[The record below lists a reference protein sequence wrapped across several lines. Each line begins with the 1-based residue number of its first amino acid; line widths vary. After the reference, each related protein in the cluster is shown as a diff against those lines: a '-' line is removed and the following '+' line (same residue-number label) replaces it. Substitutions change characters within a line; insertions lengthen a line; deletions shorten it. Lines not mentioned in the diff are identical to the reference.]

1 MRCNTLLRVPLTEG
15 SAEADIA
22 CTWLGLYRFPMVS
35 KAELS
40 SLETAIRELSERI
53 TLAADELVG
62 TKEEDVALDLYE
74 VERSL
79 KTAQRRIA
87 RAADGLADS

>member
-1 MRCNTLLRVPLTEG
+1 
-15 SAEADIA
+15 
-22 CTWLGLYRFPMVS
+22 MVS
-35 KAELS
+35 QAELS

-53 TLAADELVG
+53 TVAADELVG
-62 TKEEDVALDLYE
+62 TKQEDVALDLHD

-87 RAADGLADS
+87 RAAQGLADS

>member
-1 MRCNTLLRVPLTEG
+1 
-15 SAEADIA
+15 
-22 CTWLGLYRFPMVS
+22 MVS
-35 KAELS
+35 QAELS

-53 TLAADELVG
+53 TVAADELVG
-62 TKEEDVALDLYE
+62 TMQEGVALDLYD

-87 RAADGLADS
+87 RAAQGLADS

>member
-35 KAELS
+35 QAELS
-40 SLETAIRELSERI
+40 SLETDIRELSERI
-53 TLAADELVG
+53 ALAADELVG
-62 TKEEDVALDLYE
+62 SKEEDVALDLYE

-87 RAADGLADS
+87 RAADGLAKS

>member
-1 MRCNTLLRVPLTEG
+1 MRCNTLLRGPLTEG

-35 KAELS
+35 QAELS
-40 SLETAIRELSERI
+40 SLETAIREMSERI

-87 RAADGLADS
+87 RAADGLANS

>member
-35 KAELS
+35 QAELS

-53 TLAADELVG
+53 TVAADELVG
-62 TKEEDVALDLYE
+62 TKQEDVALDLYD

-87 RAADGLADS
+87 RAAQGLADS

>member
-35 KAELS
+35 QAELS
-40 SLETAIRELSERI
+40 SLESAIRELSERI

-87 RAADGLADS
+87 RAADGLANS

>member
-35 KAELS
+35 QAELS
-40 SLETAIRELSERI
+40 SLETAIRELIERI

-74 VERSL
+74 GERSL

-87 RAADGLADS
+87 RAADGLAKS

>member
-35 KAELS
+35 QAELS

-62 TKEEDVALDLYE
+62 TKAEDVALDLYE

-87 RAADGLADS
+87 RAADGLAKS

>member
-1 MRCNTLLRVPLTEG
+1 MRCNTLLREPLTEG

-35 KAELS
+35 QAELS

-53 TLAADELVG
+53 TLAAYELVG

-87 RAADGLADS
+87 RAADGLAKS

>member
-1 MRCNTLLRVPLTEG
+1 MVPQ
-15 SAEADIA
+15 
-22 CTWLGLYRFPMVS
+22 
-35 KAELS
+35 AELS

-53 TLAADELVG
+53 TVAADELVG
-62 TKEEDVALDLYE
+62 TKQEDVALDLYD

-87 RAADGLADS
+87 RAAQGLADS

>member
-22 CTWLGLYRFPMVS
+22 CTLLGLYRFSMVS
-35 KAELS
+35 QAELS

-87 RAADGLADS
+87 RAADGLAKS

>member
-35 KAELS
+35 QAELS